1 MGRWMAAG
9 LVLSC
14 ALCGPPRT
22 AAAAEV
28 PARPVS
34 VQQEALAL
42 LDALRAGELERAAQ
56 RLVDFVA
63 WQRISKRALDPA
75 AHRRRHRALLR
86 QLAGAFAQGAAVERL
101 ELADVLLLP
110 AGPKRKRA
118 VVMAVFH
125 LALRLPGRPAD
136 EPLLVPLL
144 WLQLDG
150 GWRLMVRA

>member
-1 MGRWMAAG
+1 MGRWMATG
-9 LVLSC
+9 LAVLGV
-14 ALCGPPRT
+14 LLPR
-22 AAAAEV
+22 AAAGEEQ
-28 PARPVS
+28 PAWSVS

-42 LDALRAGELERAAQ
+42 LDALRAGDLERASQ
-56 RLVDFVA
+56 RLVDFAA
-63 WQRISKRALDPA
+63 WQRISERALEPE
-75 AHRRRHRALLR
+75 AHRRRHRAFLR
-86 QLAGAFAQGAAVERL
+86 RLAGAFAKGAAVERL

-136 EPLLVPLL
+136 EPLLLPLL

-150 GWRLMVRA
+150 GWRLMLRA